1 MYHYLIIVYSTS
13 LAKGLNLM
21 KHIKTYEKETYT
33 INDETIVIE
42 GPLTKHR
49 LKQMTY
55 DQGLNAFRNPAE
67 QFEALQEVSML
78 DEGRIYV
85 IHVTNHIIGYVT
97 YLYPDPLERWSTGQ
111 LPYLLE
117 LGAIEITL
125 NYRGLGLGNELLK
138 VSTRSPELEDYII
151 ITTEYY
157 WHWDLTNSGLD
168 VFEYKK
174 LMNRMMSSGGL
185 EVFATDDPEI
195 TSHPAN
201 CLMARIGKNIDVEQM
216 RAFDD
221 IRFMNRFFF

>member
-1 MYHYLIIVYSTS
+1 
-13 LAKGLNLM
+13 M

-55 DQGLNAFRNPAE
+55 DQGLNAFRNPDE
-67 QFEALQEVSML
+67 QFEALQEISML

>member
-67 QFEALQEVSML
+67 QFEALQEISML

>member
-1 MYHYLIIVYSTS
+1 
-13 LAKGLNLM
+13 M

-67 QFEALQEVSML
+67 QFEALQEISML

>member
-1 MYHYLIIVYSTS
+1 
-13 LAKGLNLM
+13 M

-55 DQGLNAFRNPAE
+55 DQGLNAFRNPVE
-67 QFEALQEVSML
+67 QFEALQEISML

>member
-67 QFEALQEVSML
+67 QFEALQEISML

-117 LGAIEITL
+117 LGATEITL